1 MSRKLKIWL
10 WQKWAANTT
19 TQQHESLLMKLD
31 IIGMACKTLLH
42 QRARGGKSKLEGEMN
57 YDTLLIPV
65 KKGTTVL
72 VWRKRNQRHIQ
83 TAQ

>member
-31 IIGMACKTLLH
+31 IIGMACKTL
-42 QRARGGKSKLEGEMN
+42 ARGGKSKLEGEMN

-72 VWRKRNQRHIQ
+72 VGRKRNKRHIQ